1 MNVER
6 DDALHDAGPPPALRA
21 ALRSLPVE
29 RALPPS
35 GLAQLNAALARSRTS
50 AAETTVVR
58 SVRRRR
64 MIAVATVGA
73 AALLTIALLTR
84 SQRTQ
89 TVAVQRDASS
99 VLLPVE
105 RTDPR
110 VRAVLDGTRA
120 WQAAVSDSV
129 RSARWPREAERAV
142 EQGLLATD
150 RALAD
155 VRSVL
160 RRDSTNA
167 VALEALT
174 TLRARQLT
182 MLQSAMTLLDEL

>member
-1 MNVER
+1 MTIER
-6 DDALHDAGPPPALRA
+6 DDAQHDAGPPDALRTALRA
-21 ALRSLPVE
+21 LPVE

-35 GLAQLNAALARSRTS
+35 GLAHLNAEMARSRTS
-50 AAETTVVR
+50 AAEATVVR
-58 SVRRRR
+58 SMRRRR
-64 MIAVATVGA
+64 MIAVATLGA
-73 AALLTIALLTR
+73 AALLTIAVLTR
-84 SQRTQ
+84 SQRAQ
-89 TVAVQRDASS
+89 PGVLQRDANS

-105 RTDPR
+105 RSDPR
-110 VRAVLDGTRA
+110 VRAVLERTRA

-182 MLQSAMTLLDEL
+182 LLQSAMTLLDEL